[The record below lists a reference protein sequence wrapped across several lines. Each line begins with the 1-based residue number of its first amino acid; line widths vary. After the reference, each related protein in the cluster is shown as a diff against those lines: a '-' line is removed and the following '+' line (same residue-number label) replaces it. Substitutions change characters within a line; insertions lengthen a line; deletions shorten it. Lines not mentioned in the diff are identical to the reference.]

1 MILFDGSAR
10 QQSTDSSAT
19 GALWEAR
26 QREWR
31 ERSGTS
37 RPRCDDWPQD
47 KRMLLVDVGGGHN
60 AEKSLH
66 RMKFINREDHLAQST
81 SRSVVPGR
89 PLGVNCLKPRR

>member
-1 MILFDGSAR
+1 MILLDGGAR
-10 QQSTDSSAT
+10 QQSTDRSAT

-47 KRMLLVDVGGGHN
+47 KRMLLVDVDGGHN
-60 AEKSLH
+60 AEKGLH
-66 RMKFINREDHLAQST
+66 PMKFIKRKDHLAQST
-81 SRSVVPGR
+81 SRA
-89 PLGVNCLKPRR
+89 GVHWGPIS